1 MVEVCET
8 TDGRGKCL
16 IARAFVEPGGLIL
29 AETPL
34 FVKPEGWTLLKLQ
47 RMPPAARARMLKL
60 AQASHNGQ
68 ETTLKTPPNAN
79 GPVSRSAR
87 QAIGGAAS
95 REEGALLRV
104 LRANGLQSLQGTS
117 VCDLISRANHSC
129 RPNATLC
136 PEDGDGEESGIIR
149 LVASTSLKPGDE
161 VLISYLSGEDE
172 AERIGSWP
180 GLVAPHL
187 GTAAGAATWALGLHL
202 RLHALRRARRRPRHA
217 LRALRSPGRGGR
229 GDGLGARRVSV
240 FIGASGSGCHF
251 PHPDGRWTNCTACGL
266 AAGEGARSFEE
277 VEDDWHQAAWL
288 CLTASETLGTT

>member
-68 ETTLKTPPNAN
+68 ETTLK
-79 GPVSRSAR
+79 RSAER
-87 QAIGGAAS
+87 
-95 REEGALLRV
+95 RLV
-104 LRANGLQSLQGTS
+104 KRARCCGCCAQT

-172 AERIGSWP
+172 AERIGFEW
-180 GLVAPHL
+180 GGWGKQLF
-187 GTAAGAATWALGLHL
+187 
-202 RLHALRRARRRPRHA
+202 PR
-217 LRALRSPGRGGR
+217 
-229 GDGLGARRVSV
+229 SV
-240 FIGASGSGCHF
+240 WSHWGF
-251 PHPDGRWTNCTACGL
+251 
-266 AAGEGARSFEE
+266 
-277 VEDDWHQAAWL
+277 
-288 CLTASETLGTT
+288 